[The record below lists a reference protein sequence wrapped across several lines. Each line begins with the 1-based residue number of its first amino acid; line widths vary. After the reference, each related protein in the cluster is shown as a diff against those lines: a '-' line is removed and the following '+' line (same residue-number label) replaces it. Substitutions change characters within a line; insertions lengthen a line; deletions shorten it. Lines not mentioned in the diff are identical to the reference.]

1 MSRRSAVHGALV
13 LACLL
18 SAPVALADPAGK
30 STTEE
35 TIRPA
40 AGSGY
45 VPLQSRGGE
54 SYVLLRHTSAHP
66 SARRAKVRRAGAFF
80 GQLTDPQIAD
90 EMSPARVDFLD
101 PAGNALRSSW
111 RPQEALALQTF
122 DLIVRNVNANRT
134 SEVRDGRGKR
144 AKLAF

>member
-18 SAPVALADPAGK
+18 SAPVAFADPAGK
-30 STTEE
+30 STTQE

-40 AGSGY
+40 AGSGF
-45 VPLQSRGGE
+45 VPLQSQRGE
-54 SYVLLRHTSAHP
+54 QYVLRRHP
-66 SARRAKVRRAGAFF
+66 SARPSGRRVKTRRSIAFF

-101 PAGNALRSSW
+101 PAGNAL
-111 RPQEALALQTF
+111 A
-122 DLIVRNVNANRT
+122 
-134 SEVRDGRGKR
+134 
-144 AKLAF
+144 